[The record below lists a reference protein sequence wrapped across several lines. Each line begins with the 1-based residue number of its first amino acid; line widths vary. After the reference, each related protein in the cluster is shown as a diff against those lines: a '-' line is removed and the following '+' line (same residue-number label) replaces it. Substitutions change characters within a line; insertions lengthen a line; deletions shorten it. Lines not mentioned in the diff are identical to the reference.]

1 VKRPTFTSEAKIDL
15 AEITAFLA
23 EEAGIATT
31 RRVIMTIKTA
41 CAFLNQTPGAGH
53 SREDLT
59 NKPVRFWQV
68 YSYLIVY
75 DPTPRPIRI
84 IRVLH
89 GNRDVTGILN

>member
-1 VKRPTFTSEAKIDL
+1 
-15 AEITAFLA
+15 
-23 EEAGIATT
+23 
-31 RRVIMTIKTA
+31 MTIKTA